1 MKKEFKVIIPARKK
15 SKRLKG
21 KNIRVLNNK
30 PLISYSIEYALENIH
45 KNNIWINTDDNRVIE
60 IAKKYK
66 VNFYKR
72 PKELARDDTPTKEV
86 IIDNVNYFES
96 MKIFYTDIIILQP
109 TNPFRPKDLFTKA
122 IDKYRNSKRESLFS
136 VSELNKKF
144 GSVKN
149 GKYKP
154 INYSIGQRFQE
165 IEKLYYENGLIY
177 ISSKKNII
185 KKKKIIDN
193 DAYPYLTKGI
203 FSNVDIDTIDDF
215 KIAEIIAKKYHD
227 NS

>member
-1 MKKEFKVIIPARKK
+1 MKKEFKVIIPARKN
-15 SKRLKG
+15 SKRLKE

-45 KNNIWINTDDNRVIE
+45 KNHIWINTDDNKVIE

-72 PKELARDDTPTKEV
+72 PEELGSDDTLTREV
-86 IIDNVNYFES
+86 IIDNIKYFGAR
-96 MKIFYTDIIILQP
+96 KIYYTDIIILQP
-109 TNPFRPKDLFTKA
+109 TNPFRPKELFSEA
-122 IDKYRNSKRESLFS
+122 IKKYINSKRESLFS

-144 GSVKN
+144 GSIEDE
-149 GKYKP
+149 KYKP

-177 ISSKKNII
+177 ICSKANIV
-185 KKKKIIDN
+185 KEKKIIDN
-193 DAYPYLTKGI
+193 DAFPYLTKGI
-203 FSNVDIDTIDDF
+203 YSNVDIDTIDDF
-215 KIAEIIAKKYHD
+215 KLAEIIAKKHHE